1 MGGMEIEHTVETP
14 SVADR
19 AKARDV
25 AARLREGDDLIV
37 KGRRGS
43 VTVPRTIAQS
53 ILDLID
59 AWAEGGTPI
68 VSAADE
74 EVSTQQAAE
83 ILNLSRPTVVK
94 FLDQGRIPFTSPGKH
109 RRVRVSDLM
118 AFKAKLD
125 RERRAALERVSA
137 LSQAAIERAS
147 ERGRLTD
154 EMI

>member
-1 MGGMEIEHTVETP
+1 MEIEHALEPP

-25 AARLREGDDLIV
+25 AARLRAGDDLIV

-43 VTVPRTIAQS
+43 LIVPRAIAQS
-53 ILDLID
+53 VLDLID
-59 AWAEGGTPI
+59 AWAQGGTPI
-68 VSAADE
+68 VAAADE

-94 FLDQGRIPFTSPGKH
+94 FLDQGRIPFNSPGKH

-118 AFKAKLD
+118 AFKAGLD
-125 RERRAALERVSA
+125 RERRAALERISA
-137 LSQAAIERAS
+137 LSQAAIERAR
-147 ERGRLTD
+147 EQGRLTD